1 MEPTN
6 VEAFKKYIPSSQ
18 VKIVPDAAHLVM
30 WDNPEEFNRLL
41 EESVQGF
48 VNQSKAE

>member
-6 VEAFKKYIPSSQ
+6 VEAFKKYVPSFQ
-18 VKIVPDAAHLVM
+18 VKIIPDVAHLVM

-41 EESVQGF
+41 EESIQEF
-48 VNQSKAE
+48 INQSKLK